1 MNLRDKPF
9 LRLIVPFCLGIYCGE
24 NPLPVS
30 LPPALWAIPVLAS
43 VLLAFSRYQYRFRW
57 VFGAVLMCC
66 LFCGGFF
73 LSASFNEL
81 GNPVHFSKCNL
92 KISRFVAEVTEAPA
106 YGARVKIPVR
116 MLAAGDSLIPVT
128 GNLIL
133 FLDKMPDSVN
143 IRYGD
148 RIVVTGE
155 PIPTEPAKNP
165 CAFDYARYLHFRNIH
180 HQCFTHGTEVV
191 VVSSGH
197 GNSVQR
203 NAFEWR
209 DYLLSV
215 LKRHF
220 PTTDEYAVASALL
233 VGFKDDLSDDIQLA
247 YAETGSMHALA
258 VSGTHVGMLYA
269 GLIFMTEKLRLR
281 GKWRRLETIAI
292 LTAIWAF
299 TFLTGASASVL
310 RASVMFTVYLLAKSL
325 YRQSSA
331 WNILP
336 VSAFFLLLNNPYL
349 LFDAGFQLSY
359 AAVAGMVFFYPRMYR
374 MFPPGPRW
382 ADEGLKVL
390 LTGASA
396 QLGTLPLSL
405 FLFNQFPVYFWLSGW
420 IVVLGGAIFL
430 WGGTLLMIADAI
442 WPAFAGIAG
451 KGLYLMILYMNRI
464 IYAIQDLPAS
474 VISGIWIP
482 GWVAGVMYAVIFLLG
497 GLIVW
502 RRGSWFVAIM
512 VVVALLGY
520 YRLYTRG
527 SKQEQRVIAVYH
539 LSRQQRMIDFFDG
552 NQTLTLSDSL
562 TRKQEQFAAEGF
574 RTASAIF
581 HRTTMPLSDQMQF
594 QSGNFIQ
601 KGPFI
606 IFSGIKMAFFESG
619 YDIRSLPDFP
629 VDVIILSRNTGI
641 SLTQCHKKLQFRTV
655 VSDASN
661 SRRQTEKWRKECAES
676 GWTFHD
682 VKSGGAWVCDLSKQ
696 IKTSTIQ

>member
-24 NPLPVS
+24 NPLPAC

-43 VLLAFSRYQYRFRW
+43 VLLAFTRYQYRFRW

-81 GNPVHFSKCNL
+81 GNPVHFSRGNM
-92 KISRFVAEVTEAPA
+92 KISQFVAEVTEAPA

-128 GNLIL
+128 GNLML
-133 FLDKMPDSVN
+133 FLDKMPDSAT
-143 IRYGD
+143 ISYGD
-148 RIVVTGE
+148 RIIVTGE
-155 PIPTEPAKNP
+155 PLPTEPAKNP
-165 CAFDYARYLHFRNIH
+165 YAFNYARYLHFRNIH
-180 HQCFTHGTEVV
+180 HQCFTNGTDVV

-197 GNSVQR
+197 GNRLQR
-203 NAFEWR
+203 NAYEWR

-215 LKRHF
+215 LKRYF

-233 VGFKDDLSDDIQLA
+233 VGFKDDLSDDVQLA

-281 GKWRRLETIAI
+281 GKWRRLEIMAI
-292 LTAIWAF
+292 LLAIWAF

-310 RASVMFTVYLLAKSL
+310 RASVMFTIYLLAKSL

-336 VSAFFLLLNNPYL
+336 VSAFFLLLHNPYL

-430 WGGTLLMIADAI
+430 WGGTLLIIADAV

-451 KGLYLMILYMNRI
+451 KVLYLMILYMNRI

-482 GWVAGVMYAVIFLLG
+482 GWVAGIMYVIIFLLG

-512 VVVALLGY
+512 IVATLLGC
-520 YRLYTRG
+520 YRLYTRAG
-527 SKQEQRVIAVYH
+527 KQEQRVIAVYH
-539 LSRQQRMIDFFDG
+539 LSRQQRMVDFFDG
-552 NQTLTLSDSL
+552 NQALTLSDSVN
-562 TRKQEQFAAEGF
+562 RKQEQFAAGGF

-581 HRTTMPLSDQMQF
+581 HRTTMPLSDTMQF

-606 IFSGIKMAFFESG
+606 GFSGIKIALFESG
-619 YDIRSLPDFP
+619 YDIRSLPEFP

-641 SLTQCHKKLQFRTV
+641 SLSQYHKKLQFRTV
-655 VSDASN
+655 VADASN
-661 SRRQTEKWRKECAES
+661 SRRQTEKWRKECAVN

-682 VKSGGAWVCDLSKQ
+682 VKTGGAWVYQLLN
-696 IKTSTIQ
+696 

>member
-9 LRLIVPFCLGIYCGE
+9 LRLIIPFCLGICCGE
-24 NPLPVS
+24 NPEPLTLPHT
-30 LPPALWAIPVLAS
+30 LWAIPALATL
-43 VLLAFSRYQYRFRW
+43 LLAFTRYQYRFRW
-57 VFGAVLMCC
+57 VFGVSLICC
-66 LFCGGFF
+66 LFCSGFF
-73 LSASFNEL
+73 LSGAFNEL
-81 GNPVHFSKCNL
+81 GNPGHFSK
-92 KISRFVAEVTEAPA
+92 KSATISQFVAEVIEAPSL
-106 YGARVKIPVR
+106 GSRVKIPVR
-116 MLAAGDSLIPVT
+116 MLAAGDSMTPTT
-128 GNLIL
+128 GNLML
-133 FLDKMPDSVN
+133 FLDKMPDSVT

-155 PIPTEPAKNP
+155 PVRTEPAKNP

-180 HQCFTHGTEVV
+180 HQCFAHGHEVA

-197 GNSVQR
+197 GSDIRR
-203 NAFEWR
+203 NAYEWR
-209 DYLLSV
+209 DCLLGV
-215 LKRHF
+215 LKKYF

-233 VGFKDDLSDDIQLA
+233 VGFKDDLSDEVQLA

-269 GLIFMTEKLRLR
+269 GLIFMTEKLKLR
-281 GKWRRLETIAI
+281 GKWRRLETMAI
-292 LTAIWAF
+292 LLAIWAF

-336 VSAFFLLLNNPYL
+336 VSAFILLLNNPYL

-374 MFPPGPRW
+374 IFPPGPQW

-390 LTGASA
+390 LAGASA

-430 WGGTLLMIADAI
+430 WGGSLLIMADSV
-442 WPAFAGIAG
+442 WPAAAGIAG
-451 KGLYLMILYMNRI
+451 KLLYLMVLYMNKV
-464 IYAIQDLPAS
+464 IYTIQELPLS

-482 GWVAGVMYAVIFLLG
+482 SWVAVVMYVAIILLG

-502 RRGSWFVAIM
+502 RRGGWFVALMSI
-512 VVVALLGY
+512 VAVLGC
-520 YRLYTRG
+520 YRLHARAQ
-527 SKQEQRVIAVYH
+527 KQNQKTIAVYY
-539 LSRQQRMIDFFDG
+539 LSRQQRMVDFFDG
-552 NQTLTLSDSL
+552 NRAITLSDSIA
-562 TRKQEQFAAEGF
+562 RKQELFAAGGF

-581 HRTTMPLSDQMQF
+581 NRTSIHLNDKMLF
-594 QSGNFIQ
+594 QSDNFIR

-606 IFSGIKMAFFESG
+606 NFSGVSMAFIESD
-619 YDIRSLPDFP
+619 YDARSLPDFP
-629 VDVIILSRNTGI
+629 VDFIILSRNTNI
-641 SLTQCHKKLQFRTV
+641 SLTQCHVKLRFRTV
-655 VSDASN
+655 VADASN
-661 SRRQTEKWRKECAES
+661 SRKKTEKWRKECTEN
-676 GWTFHD
+676 GWEFHD
-682 VKSGGAWVCDLSKQ
+682 VKSGGAWVCRLSN
-696 IKTSTIQ
+696 

>member
-24 NPLPVS
+24 NPLPAT
-30 LPPALWAIPVLAS
+30 LPPAIWVAPLLTA
-43 VLLAFSRYQYRFRW
+43 VLLAFTRYQYRFRW
-57 VFGAVLMCC
+57 VFGAVLMCG
-66 LFCGGFF
+66 LFCGGFS
-73 LSASFNEL
+73 LSACFNDL
-81 GNPVHFSKCNL
+81 GHADHFSKKNI
-92 KISRFVAEVTEAPA
+92 KITRFVAEVIEAPS
-106 YGARVKIPVR
+106 YGSRVKIPVR
-116 MLAAGDSLIPVT
+116 MLVAGDSTVSVT

-133 FLDKMPDSVN
+133 FLDKMPDSVI

-155 PIPTEPAKNP
+155 PLPTEPPKNP

-180 HQCFTHGTEVV
+180 HQCFTRGADVI

-197 GNSVQR
+197 GNGLQR
-203 NAFEWR
+203 NAYEWR

-215 LKRHF
+215 LKKYF

-233 VGFKDDLSDDIQLA
+233 VGFKDDLSDDVQLA

-292 LTAIWAF
+292 LAAIWAF

-310 RASVMFTVYLLAKSL
+310 RASVMFTIYLLAKSL

-336 VSAFFLLLNNPYL
+336 VSAFFLLLHNPYL

-374 MFPPGPRW
+374 MFPPGLRW
-382 ADEGLKVL
+382 TDEGLKVL
-390 LTGASA
+390 LTGVSA

-430 WGGTLLMIADAI
+430 WGGTLLIMADAA
-442 WPAFAGIAG
+442 WPAFAEIAG
-451 KGLYLMILYMNRI
+451 KVLYWMILYMNKI
-464 IYAIQDLPAS
+464 IYAIQNLPLS
-474 VISGIWIP
+474 VVSGIWIP
-482 GWVAGVMYAVIFLLG
+482 AWAAAAMYVAIFLLG

-502 RRGSWFVAIM
+502 RRGGWFVAILG
-512 VVVALLGY
+512 VVTILGC
-520 YRLYTRG
+520 YRVYARAG
-527 SKQEQRVIAVYH
+527 KQEQRVITVYH

-552 NQTLTLSDSL
+552 NQAVTLSDSI
-562 TRKQEQFAAEGF
+562 TWKQEQFAAGGF

-581 HRTTMPLSDQMQF
+581 HRTTATLSDKIQF
-594 QSGNFIQ
+594 QSGNFVQ

-606 IFSGIKMAFFESG
+606 GFFGARIAFFESG

-629 VDVIILSRNTGI
+629 VEVIILSRNTGI
-641 SLTQCHKKLQFRTV
+641 SLVQCHRKLQFRTV

-661 SRRQTEKWRKECAES
+661 SRRQSEKWRKECAEN
-676 GWTFHD
+676 GWIFHD
-682 VKSGGAWVCDLSKQ
+682 VKSGGAWVYDLSKQ
-696 IKTSTIQ
+696 IRTSSNQ

>member
-24 NPLPVS
+24 NPLPAC

-43 VLLAFSRYQYRFRW
+43 VLLAFTRYQYRFRW

-81 GNPVHFSKCNL
+81 GNPVHFSRGNM
-92 KISRFVAEVTEAPA
+92 KISQFVAEVTEAPA

-128 GNLIL
+128 GNLML
-133 FLDKMPDSVN
+133 FLDKMPDSAT
-143 IRYGD
+143 IGYGD
-148 RIVVTGE
+148 RIIVTGE
-155 PIPTEPAKNP
+155 PLPTEPAKNP
-165 CAFDYARYLHFRNIH
+165 YAFNYARYLHFRNIH
-180 HQCFTHGTEVV
+180 HQCFTNGTDVV

-197 GNSVQR
+197 GNRLQR
-203 NAFEWR
+203 NAYEWR

-215 LKRHF
+215 LKRYF

-233 VGFKDDLSDDIQLA
+233 VGFKDDLSDDVQLA

-281 GKWRRLETIAI
+281 GKWRRLEIMAI
-292 LTAIWAF
+292 LLAIWAF

-310 RASVMFTVYLLAKSL
+310 RASVMFTIYLLAKSL

-336 VSAFFLLLNNPYL
+336 VSAFFLLLHNPYL

-430 WGGTLLMIADAI
+430 WGGTLLIIADAV

-451 KGLYLMILYMNRI
+451 KVLYLMILYMNRI

-482 GWVAGVMYAVIFLLG
+482 GWVAGIMYVIIFLLG

-512 VVVALLGY
+512 IVATLLGC
-520 YRLYTRG
+520 YRLYTRAG
-527 SKQEQRVIAVYH
+527 KQEQRVIAVYH
-539 LSRQQRMIDFFDG
+539 LSRQQRMVDFFDG
-552 NQTLTLSDSL
+552 NQALTLSDSVN
-562 TRKQEQFAAEGF
+562 RKQEQFAAGGF

-581 HRTTMPLSDQMQF
+581 HRTTMPLSDTMQF

-606 IFSGIKMAFFESG
+606 GFSGIKIALFESG
-619 YDIRSLPDFP
+619 YDIRSLPEFP

-641 SLTQCHKKLQFRTV
+641 SLSQYHKKLQFRTV
-655 VSDASN
+655 VADASN
-661 SRRQTEKWRKECAES
+661 SRRQTEKWRKECAVN

-682 VKSGGAWVCDLSKQ
+682 VKTGGAWVYQLLN
-696 IKTSTIQ
+696 

>member
-24 NPLPVS
+24 NPLPAN
-30 LPPALWAIPVLAS
+30 LPPALWVVPALTTL
-43 VLLAFSRYQYRFRW
+43 LLAFTRYQYRFRW
-57 VFGAVLMCC
+57 VFGIALICS
-66 LFCGGFF
+66 LFSGGFF
-73 LSASFNEL
+73 LSASFNDL
-81 GNPVHFSKCNL
+81 GNPGHFSKSNT
-92 KISRFVAEVTEAPA
+92 KISKFAAEVIEAPA
-106 YGARVKIPVR
+106 YGARMKIPVR
-116 MLAAGDSLIPVT
+116 MLATGDSMTPAT

-133 FLDKMPDSVN
+133 FLDKMPDSVT

-155 PIPTEPAKNP
+155 PRPTEPAKNP

-180 HQCFTHGTEVV
+180 HQCFVHGTDVI

-197 GNSVQR
+197 GNGLQR
-203 NAFEWR
+203 NAYEWR

-215 LKRHF
+215 LKKYF

-233 VGFKDDLSDDIQLA
+233 VGFKDDLSDDVQLA

-292 LTAIWAF
+292 LAAIWAF

-310 RASVMFTVYLLAKSL
+310 RASVMFTIYLLAKSL

-336 VSAFFLLLNNPYL
+336 VSAFFLLLHNPYL

-374 MFPPGPRW
+374 MFPPGLRW
-382 ADEGLKVL
+382 TDEGLKVL
-390 LTGASA
+390 LTGVSA

-430 WGGTLLMIADAI
+430 WGGTLLIMADAA
-442 WPAFAGIAG
+442 WPVFAEIAG
-451 KGLYLMILYMNRI
+451 KVLYWMILYMNKI
-464 IYAIQDLPAS
+464 IYAIQNLPLS
-474 VISGIWIP
+474 VVSGIWIP
-482 GWVAGVMYAVIFLLG
+482 AWAAAAMYVAIFLLG

-502 RRGSWFVAIM
+502 RRGGWFVAILG
-512 VVVALLGY
+512 VVTILGC
-520 YRLYTRG
+520 YRVYARAG
-527 SKQEQRVIAVYH
+527 KQEQRVITVYH

-552 NQTLTLSDSL
+552 NQAVTLSDSIP
-562 TRKQEQFAAEGF
+562 RKQDQFAAGGF

-581 HRTTMPLSDQMQF
+581 HRTTVTLSDKTQF
-594 QSGNFIQ
+594 QSENFIQ

-606 IFSGIKMAFFESG
+606 GFFGVKMAFFES
-619 YDIRSLPDFP
+619 DCNSWSLPDFP
-629 VDVIILSRNTGI
+629 VDVIILSRNSNI
-641 SLTQCHKKLQFRTV
+641 SLTQCHRNLKFRTV

-661 SRRQTEKWRKECAES
+661 SRRKVEKWRKECAEN
-676 GWTFHD
+676 GWIFHD
-682 VKSGGAWVCDLSKQ
+682 VNSGGAWVYDLSKQ
-696 IKTSTIQ
+696 PSFQ

>member
-30 LPPALWAIPVLAS
+30 LPPALWAIPVLVS

-81 GNPVHFSKCNL
+81 GNPVHFSKCNS

-197 GNSVQR
+197 GNGVQR

-233 VGFKDDLSDDIQLA
+233 VGFKDDLSDDMQLA

-281 GKWRRLETIAI
+281 GKW
-292 LTAIWAF
+292 
-299 TFLTGASASVL
+299 
-310 RASVMFTVYLLAKSL
+310 
-325 YRQSSA
+325 
-331 WNILP
+331 
-336 VSAFFLLLNNPYL
+336 
-349 LFDAGFQLSY
+349 
-359 AAVAGMVFFYPRMYR
+359 
-374 MFPPGPRW
+374 
-382 ADEGLKVL
+382 
-390 LTGASA
+390 
-396 QLGTLPLSL
+396 
-405 FLFNQFPVYFWLSGW
+405 
-420 IVVLGGAIFL
+420 
-430 WGGTLLMIADAI
+430 
-442 WPAFAGIAG
+442 
-451 KGLYLMILYMNRI
+451 
-464 IYAIQDLPAS
+464 
-474 VISGIWIP
+474 
-482 GWVAGVMYAVIFLLG
+482 
-497 GLIVW
+497 
-502 RRGSWFVAIM
+502 
-512 VVVALLGY
+512 
-520 YRLYTRG
+520 
-527 SKQEQRVIAVYH
+527 
-539 LSRQQRMIDFFDG
+539 
-552 NQTLTLSDSL
+552 
-562 TRKQEQFAAEGF
+562 
-574 RTASAIF
+574 
-581 HRTTMPLSDQMQF
+581 
-594 QSGNFIQ
+594 
-601 KGPFI
+601 
-606 IFSGIKMAFFESG
+606 
-619 YDIRSLPDFP
+619 
-629 VDVIILSRNTGI
+629 
-641 SLTQCHKKLQFRTV
+641 
-655 VSDASN
+655 
-661 SRRQTEKWRKECAES
+661 
-676 GWTFHD
+676 
-682 VKSGGAWVCDLSKQ
+682 
-696 IKTSTIQ
+696 

>member
-30 LPPALWAIPVLAS
+30 LPPALWAIPAVAS

-81 GNPVHFSKCNL
+81 GSPVHFSKCNR
-92 KISRFVAEVTEAPA
+92 KISRFFAEVTEAPA

-197 GNSVQR
+197 GNGVQR

-209 DYLLSV
+209 DYLLRV

-233 VGFKDDLSDDIQLA
+233 VGFKDDLSDDMQLA

-562 TRKQEQFAAEGF
+562 TRKQEQFAAGGF

-629 VDVIILSRNTGI
+629 
-641 SLTQCHKKLQFRTV
+641 
-655 VSDASN
+655 
-661 SRRQTEKWRKECAES
+661 
-676 GWTFHD
+676 
-682 VKSGGAWVCDLSKQ
+682 
-696 IKTSTIQ
+696 

>member
-1 MNLRDKPF
+1 
-9 LRLIVPFCLGIYCGE
+9 
-24 NPLPVS
+24 
-30 LPPALWAIPVLAS
+30 
-43 VLLAFSRYQYRFRW
+43 
-57 VFGAVLMCC
+57 
-66 LFCGGFF
+66 
-73 LSASFNEL
+73 
-81 GNPVHFSKCNL
+81 
-92 KISRFVAEVTEAPA
+92 
-106 YGARVKIPVR
+106 
-116 MLAAGDSLIPVT
+116 
-128 GNLIL
+128 
-133 FLDKMPDSVN
+133 
-143 IRYGD
+143 
-148 RIVVTGE
+148 
-155 PIPTEPAKNP
+155 
-165 CAFDYARYLHFRNIH
+165 
-180 HQCFTHGTEVV
+180 
-191 VVSSGH
+191 
-197 GNSVQR
+197 
-203 NAFEWR
+203 
-209 DYLLSV
+209 
-215 LKRHF
+215 
-220 PTTDEYAVASALL
+220 
-233 VGFKDDLSDDIQLA
+233 
-247 YAETGSMHALA
+247 
-258 VSGTHVGMLYA
+258 
-269 GLIFMTEKLRLR
+269 
-281 GKWRRLETIAI
+281 
-292 LTAIWAF
+292 
-299 TFLTGASASVL
+299 
-310 RASVMFTVYLLAKSL
+310 
-325 YRQSSA
+325 
-331 WNILP
+331 
-336 VSAFFLLLNNPYL
+336 
-349 LFDAGFQLSY
+349 
-359 AAVAGMVFFYPRMYR
+359 MYR

-562 TRKQEQFAAEGF
+562 TRKQEQFAAGGF

-661 SRRQTEKWRKECAES
+661 SRRQTEKWRKECAEN

-696 IKTSTIQ
+696 IKTSSIQ